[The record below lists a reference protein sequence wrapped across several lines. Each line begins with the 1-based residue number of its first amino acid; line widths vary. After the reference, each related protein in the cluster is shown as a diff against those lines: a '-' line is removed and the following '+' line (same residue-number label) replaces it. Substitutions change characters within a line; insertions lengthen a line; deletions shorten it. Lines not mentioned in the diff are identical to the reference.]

1 MIQSLKLI
9 FVISCII
16 VVFNG
21 CKGEETENNNENEYN
36 TGKVFKFKNKLFSLP
51 SPFHVSDLIK
61 EISEN
66 FDSDLLNSPS
76 NKNLYLNAE
85 KKALNLGVYTAD
97 LGYTNIYEQYS
108 LTAQYI
114 KVVRSLSGE
123 LQILNVYTSEI
134 LAGIEKNMHNK
145 DSINKIFSD
154 AYRETDIYLSDNAR
168 EDVSVLIMTGG
179 CIESLYLMTQIS
191 KKNKNKLL
199 IDRIG
204 EQKYSIENLIRLLLQ
219 YKNQSTIISN
229 EIIEKLIDLKK
240 TYSNLEITYKYDKHI
255 VLPNEKKTVIIS
267 STNINMT
274 ESLLGEITRKVE
286 ILRALIIK

>member
-1 MIQSLKLI
+1 M
-9 FVISCII
+9 
-16 VVFNG
+16 VFNG